1 VLDIAK
7 AKRDLNW
14 VPQIELRAGIAKLA
28 QQARTGL

>member
-14 VPQIELRAGIAKLA
+14 VPQIELRAGIAKLV
-28 QQARTGL
+28 QQARAVL